1 MKGLPNSSI
10 LGNRRKS
17 NQRASER
24 RGQSKETTRQV
35 EQNKKDTKDWK
46 DGKNG
51 KVTKGA
57 KKNFSRCG
65 GPKQNRKEECKA
77 YDQTSHLRS
86 KPNHFASVCSL
97 NNKPAEGKTVQRGQ
111 NSVKQVTEETV
122 TSDDEI
128 TDTEDPLFKI
138 EKSPAQRH
146 QASNSIPG

>member
-1 MKGLPNSSI
+1 M
-10 LGNRRKS
+10 
-17 NQRASER
+17 
-24 RGQSKETTRQV
+24 

-46 DGKNG
+46 DGKNE

-65 GPKQNRKEECKA
+65 ETKQNRKKECKA

-97 NNKPAEGKTVQRGQ
+97 NNKLAGGKTVHRGH
-111 NSVKQVTEETV
+111 NGVKQVTEETD
-122 TSDDEI
+122 TSDYEI

-138 EKSPAQRH
+138 EKSPA
-146 QASNSIPG
+146 